1 MAVLAALMISDVPY
15 PTVPSIGFDSI
26 RRIFGTL
33 IVATSIVLLVV
44 RREEFIFPALLV
56 YVTYGAVK
64 WVILGFLGK
73 SSTPDEVFGTKGG
86 GLSAGAGRPPD
97 SRRAPGARL
106 TPAASQAAVDTA
118 REPREPRPREEQ
130 RAREDRRRDG
140 SDVPD
145 ERRAADGQPQR
156 RKRRRRR
163 SGGGNR
169 PPGTNP
175 PGPTLPDSSTGQP
188 E

>member
-1 MAVLAALMISDVPY
+1 MISDVPY
-15 PTVPSIGFDSI
+15 PTVPSIGFNSI

-33 IVATSIVLLVV
+33 VIATSIVLLIV

-86 GLSAGAGRPPD
+86 GLSAGVGRPPD
-97 SRRAPGARL
+97 ARRPPGARM
-106 TPAASQAAVDTA
+106 TPAAAQQAVEAPREQ
-118 REPREPRPREEQ
+118 REPREPREPRSRDE
-130 RAREDRRRDG
+130 RVREDRRREG
-140 SDVPD
+140 SEVAD
-145 ERRAADGQPQR
+145 ERRTADGQPQR

-163 SGGGNR
+163 GGGGNR
-169 PPGTNP
+169 PPGSTTP
-175 PGPTLPDSSTGQP
+175 PGSTPPDSPTGQP